1 MKVERFPIQMFE
13 NTDFKENYPIVV
25 PEGSKLLAVKILH
38 DGIYAFYAIPE
49 IEVALNQKEV
59 FILMKP
65 NQSIPDNADFI
76 DVLDTVIETPK
87 GQGIMIFPIYK
98 LKADVQN

>member
-1 MKVERFPIQMFE
+1 MFSE
-13 NTDFKENYPIVV
+13 TGFKDSYPIVV

-49 IEVALNQKEV
+49 IEVALNQREV
-59 FILMKP
+59 FVLMKP
-65 NQSIPDNADFI
+65 NQSIPDNAEFI
-76 DVLDTVIETPK
+76 DVLDTVIETPQ

-98 LKADVQN
+98 LKEDVQN